1 MFGKIL
7 RIKDNFIYL
16 ENRMQVAETN
26 LIGYNV
32 IFKDASK
39 DIVGEIQNISITEIE
54 ILLLGQIKDG
64 RYLAGI

>member
-39 DIVGEIQNISITEIE
+39 DIVGEIQNISITEI
-54 ILLLGQIKDG
+54 
-64 RYLAGI
+64 